1 MNTVD
6 FDDPAKG
13 IQRNCGL
20 GATEKCSASSL
31 RQSLFTVAI
40 HRRKF
45 SFGNYHRDMSATS
58 SPSIVLSFEDA
69 RRVVEEHAAEIQAA
83 CFKDAHRQNTETLEL
98 LSAAGRV
105 LAESVGAD
113 RDIPP
118 FPRATRDGYAVRSA
132 DLAKLPATLDVIA
145 EIKAGAQPGEIPSQ
159 VKSGQSAAIMTGAPV
174 PAGADAIVMVEYTSR
189 QDKPPA
195 IARVEISRS
204 VAPGENI
211 VARGAEAKSGSQ
223 LLAASCQLN
232 DAAIALAAS
241 VGRSRLEVY
250 VRPRVAVLT
259 TGDEI
264 VDLDTEPGPT
274 QIRNSNSYSLAVQ
287 IQQAGGE
294 PVLLPIA
301 PDEPKRLRELIEEG
315 LRSDLLLITGGVSM
329 GRYDLVEQVL
339 AEMKAEFFFTGAK
352 IQPGRPVVFGRGRA
366 SKDDS
371 LSAASESAQ
380 KKQNPEGRK
389 TSPPSHTYFF
399 GLPGNPVSTMVTF
412 ELFARPML
420 EALAGMLPR
429 PLIFLH
435 AQLKSEIRR
444 KTGLKRFLPAILSG
458 EFENAKVELVRWQGS
473 GDIAATASANC
484 YIVIPPDRENIPAG
498 DWVAVLMR

>member
-1 MNTVD
+1 
-6 FDDPAKG
+6 
-13 IQRNCGL
+13 
-20 GATEKCSASSL
+20 
-31 RQSLFTVAI
+31 
-40 HRRKF
+40 
-45 SFGNYHRDMSATS
+45 
-58 SPSIVLSFEDA
+58 
-69 RRVVEEHAAEIQAA
+69 
-83 CFKDAHRQNTETLEL
+83 
-98 LSAAGRV
+98 
-105 LAESVGAD
+105 
-113 RDIPP
+113 
-118 FPRATRDGYAVRSA
+118 
-132 DLAKLPATLDVIA
+132 
-145 EIKAGAQPGEIPSQ
+145 
-159 VKSGQSAAIMTGAPV
+159 
-174 PAGADAIVMVEYTSR
+174 
-189 QDKPPA
+189 
-195 IARVEISRS
+195 
-204 VAPGENI
+204 
-211 VARGAEAKSGSQ
+211 
-223 LLAASCQLN
+223 
-232 DAAIALAAS
+232 
-241 VGRSRLEVY
+241 
-250 VRPRVAVLT
+250 VLT

-352 IQPGRPVVFGRGRA
+352 IQPGRPVVFGRMRA

-371 LSAASESAQ
+371 LSAASESQSAAQ
-380 KKQNPEGRK
+380 GRK
-389 TSPPSHTYFF
+389 TSPLSHTYFF

-420 EALAGMLPR
+420 EALSGMLPR
-429 PLIFLH
+429 QLIFLH